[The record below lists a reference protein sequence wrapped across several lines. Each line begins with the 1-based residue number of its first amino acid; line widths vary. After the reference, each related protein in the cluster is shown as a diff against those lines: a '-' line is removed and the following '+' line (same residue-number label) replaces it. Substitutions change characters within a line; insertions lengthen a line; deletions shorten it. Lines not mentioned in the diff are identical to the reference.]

1 MDKSLLEII
10 VCPVCHGK
18 LKYIKHENQS
28 DQKLVCQFDRLAYSI
43 DDGIPVLL
51 AEKADTL
58 NQEQLDKL
66 IGKS

>member
-18 LKYIKHENQS
+18 LTHIKPDN
-28 DQKLVCQFDRLAYSI
+28 KLVCRFDRLAYLI

-51 AEKADTL
+51 ADKAESLTAEAVDAL
-58 NQEQLDKL
+58 K
-66 IGKS
+66 

>member
-18 LKYIKHENQS
+18 LDYVKSTEP
-28 DQKLVCQFDRLAYSI
+28 KLVCKFDRLAYVI

-51 AEKADTL
+51 AEKAESLT
-58 NQEQLDKL
+58 QEQLETL
-66 IGKS
+66 L

>member
-18 LKYIKHENQS
+18 LDHIKERNQ
-28 DQKLVCQFDRLAYSI
+28 LICRFDRLAYTI

-51 AEKADTL
+51 ADKA
-58 NQEQLDKL
+58 EQLTAEQIEKL
-66 IGKS
+66 K

>member
-18 LKYIKHENQS
+18 LDHIKNKS
-28 DQKLVCQFDRLAYSI
+28 KLICRFDRLAYPI

-51 AEKADTL
+51 ADKAEKLTAQQVD
-58 NQEQLDKL
+58 QL
-66 IGKS
+66 I

>member
-18 LKYIKHENQS
+18 LDYKKNES
-28 DQKLVCQFDRLAYSI
+28 KLICKFDRLSYEI

-51 AEKADTL
+51 AEKA
-58 NQEQLDKL
+58 EQLTAEQIDALK
-66 IGKS
+66 

>member
-18 LKYIKHENQS
+18 LDYKKDIA
-28 DQKLVCQFDRLAYSI
+28 KLICKFDRLSYSI

-51 AEKADTL
+51 ADKAEQLTS
-58 NQEQLDKL
+58 EQLDAL
-66 IGKS
+66 R

>member
-18 LKYIKHENQS
+18 LDYVKNQ
-28 DQKLVCQFDRLAYSI
+28 QRLVCKFDRLSYEI

-51 AEKADTL
+51 ADKA
-58 NQEQLDKL
+58 EQLTSEQIDDLK
-66 IGKS
+66 

>member
-18 LKYIKHENQS
+18 LDYIKVQ
-28 DQKLVCQFDRLAYSI
+28 QRLVCKFDRLSYEI

-51 AEKADTL
+51 TDKA
-58 NQEQLDKL
+58 EQLTASQIDELK
-66 IGKS
+66 

>member
-18 LKYIKHENQS
+18 LDYVKSQ
-28 DQKLVCQFDRLAYSI
+28 QRLVCKFDSLSYEI

-51 AEKADTL
+51 ADKAEQLTA
-58 NQEQLDKL
+58 EQLDQLK
-66 IGKS
+66 

>member
-18 LKYIKHENQS
+18 LDHINKRNQ
-28 DQKLVCQFDRLAYSI
+28 LICRFDRLAYTI

-51 AEKADTL
+51 ADKA
-58 NQEQLDKL
+58 EQLTAEQIEQLK
-66 IGKS
+66 

>member
-18 LKYIKHENQS
+18 LNHIRNEN
-28 DQKLVCQFDRLAYSI
+28 KLVCKFDRLAYSI

-51 AEKADTL
+51 ANKAESLTAEAVEKL
-58 NQEQLDKL
+58 V
-66 IGKS
+66 

>member
-18 LKYIKHENQS
+18 LDYIKSQ
-28 DQKLVCQFDRLAYSI
+28 QKLICKFDRLSYKV

-51 AEKADTL
+51 ADKA
-58 NQEQLDKL
+58 EQLTAEQIDALK
-66 IGKS
+66 